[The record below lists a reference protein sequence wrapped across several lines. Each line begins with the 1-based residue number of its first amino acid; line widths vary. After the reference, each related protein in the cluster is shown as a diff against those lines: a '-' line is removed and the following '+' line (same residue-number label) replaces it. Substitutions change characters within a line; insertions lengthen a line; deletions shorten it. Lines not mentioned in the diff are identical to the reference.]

1 MKSSFALGEDAGDG
15 SEMQP
20 AIAKADAQS
29 QLEEGTS
36 QPGEVLAD
44 RAAKAGEVRID
55 ELSDCEKK
63 IRLVI
68 HLYK

>member
-1 MKSSFALGEDAGDG
+1 
-15 SEMQP
+15 MQP

-44 RAAKAGEVRID
+44 RAAEAGEVSID
-55 ELSDCEKK
+55 QLSDCGKK
-63 IRLVI
+63 VCVLI
-68 HLYK
+68 HLYN